1 MDQKIVQAIS
11 TYYED
16 NAKKLHFTVNQ
27 IFHRHYGGINGK
39 DIEEFYGIGTDV
51 LAEIWEKN
59 KNGNETFDFSKGD
72 FDGYV
77 YNAIRMAIIDEFKR
91 QNRDKRKTKVFL
103 LDENGD
109 KVLDEKT
116 GKPIKVPVPDI
127 RLDAPLK
134 EGEYATLKDMIPSD
148 FEMNKEIQG
157 ICKNEKIEKF
167 LQNLPMIQR
176 QISEMIMEGFSVSE
190 IKERMNLSSK
200 EYADNFQQ
208 LRSFKNISILCNDVN
223 SKYVED
229 EKMSEITQTTQT
241 MENCKT
247 DKISIASIVKK
258 IDRHTIRFDHPL
270 QRESDQWSP
279 SMKGNLVSDI
289 LQGNKLHPLIFAEQ
303 IINGVPIIWDLDGKQ
318 RCTNAYS
325 YSKNGYKVSKNI
337 RRWMIK
343 YQTIEKDENGNEV
356 LDERGFP
363 IPVNAEFDIR
373 GKRFS
378 ELPEE
383 LQDRFLDYT
392 FNYDQYLNCSEEDI
406 GYHIER
412 YNDGKS
418 MTSPQKGIMKLGT
431 EYAEIV
437 KSISNMSFFKDMGGY
452 KVSEFKNGTINRVVV
467 ESIMTTNYFDNWGK
481 LDNMCKHIKEN
492 SDTTVFD
499 NFEDMVERLEKV
511 ITDDVSDMFD
521 SKDSFL
527 WFGLFAK
534 FIKTETDDRKFIE
547 FMTEFGKSLHKKT
560 LHGTSFDNI
569 LEESNSTKDKGIVT
583 KKMNHLELLMN
594 NYFNINENEGENSEI
609 ETDEAFIARNVNVD
623 INELHNDMEFYGE
636 SLDDLTNNTIR
647 DGSKLLDKQNRLSLL
662 AMVVYSYKHD
672 VDLEDWLTE
681 FAQQYNT
688 YLVDQGRNFLY
699 MKDDFEKFIKNK
711 EREERKTA

>member
-1 MDQKIVQAIS
+1 MI
-11 TYYED
+11 
-16 NAKKLHFTVNQ
+16 NQ
-27 IFHRHYGGINGK
+27 IFHRHYGGINDK
-39 DIEEFYGIGTDV
+39 DIDEFYGIGTDV
-51 LAEIWEKN
+51 LIEIWKKH

-77 YNAIRMAIIDEFKR
+77 YNSIRMAIIDEFKR
-91 QNRDKRKTKVFL
+91 QNRDKRKTKVL
-103 LDENGD
+103 LMDENGN

-116 GKPIKVPVPDI
+116 GKPVKVPVPDI

-134 EGEYATLKDMIPSD
+134 DGEDATLKDMIPSD

-157 ICKNEKIEKF
+157 ICKNEKIENF
-167 LQNLPMIQR
+167 LKNLPMIQR

-200 EYADNFQQ
+200 EYADNFQE

-229 EKMSEITQTTQT
+229 EKMSGTTQTTQT
-241 MENCKT
+241 METCKT
-247 DKISIASIVKK
+247 DKISIASIIKK
-258 IDRHTIRFDHPL
+258 IDRHNIRFDHPL

-325 YSKNGYKVSKNI
+325 YSKNGYKISKNI

-363 IPVNAEFDIR
+363 IPINAEFDIR

-437 KSISNMSFFKDMGGY
+437 KSISNMPFFKDMGGY

-467 ESIMTTNYFDNWGK
+467 ESIMTANYFDNWGK
-481 LDNMCKHIKEN
+481 LDNMCKYIKEN

-511 ITDDVSDMFD
+511 VTDDVSDMFD

-547 FMTEFGKSLHKKT
+547 FMTEFGQSLHKKV
-560 LHGTSFDNI
+560 LHGISFDNI
-569 LEESNSTKDKGIVT
+569 LEESSSTKDKGVVT

-594 NYFNINENEGENSEI
+594 NYFNMDENEGEDSEI
-609 ETDEAFIARNVNVD
+609 ETDEVFISRNVNVD

-662 AMVVYSYKHD
+662 AMVVYSYKQD
-672 VDLEDWLTE
+672 VDLEDWLTD
-681 FAQQYNT
+681 FAQKNNT
-688 YLVDQGRNFLY
+688 YLADQEKNFLY
-699 MKDDFEKFIKNK
+699 MKDDFEKFIENQEKK
-711 EREERKTA
+711 EKKTA